1 MIITCPNC
9 ATKFNLPDGQAREG
23 VQLRC
28 TVCKHVFAIADTGGR
43 MPGRTP
49 DQTPGRPADP
59 MPDQALGR
67 TPDDLPG
74 SAPAPAVD
82 SGGESPGAGFG
93 GEEFPD
99 ELGSDGTL
107 SLEGGARKRKKR
119 GPGGKGCLVA
129 LILLLL
135 LVGGALAAWL
145 FAPDLIRQ
153 YLPLNLGDTSAPA
166 VVNKDMVSRIVLKNV
181 RQYTIDNEKMGQI
194 AVIEG
199 KAVNEF
205 DDARELIKVE
215 AVLYDKDGK
224 ELSKKQQLAG
234 TTVSLF
240 QLQILGEKELEQA
253 LSNRIEILSNNT
265 NVPPNGEVPF
275 MVVFYAQPEG
285 AAEFGIK
292 VVDARLPPKS

>member
-1 MIITCPNC
+1 
-9 ATKFNLPDGQAREG
+9 
-23 VQLRC
+23 
-28 TVCKHVFAIADTGGR
+28 
-43 MPGRTP
+43 
-49 DQTPGRPADP
+49 
-59 MPDQALGR
+59 
-67 TPDDLPG
+67 
-74 SAPAPAVD
+74 
-82 SGGESPGAGFG
+82 
-93 GEEFPD
+93 
-99 ELGSDGTL
+99 
-107 SLEGGARKRKKR
+107 
-119 GPGGKGCLVA
+119 
-129 LILLLL
+129 
-135 LVGGALAAWL
+135 
-145 FAPDLIRQ
+145 
-153 YLPLNLGDTSAPA
+153 
-166 VVNKDMVSRIVLKNV
+166 MVSRIVLKNV
-181 RQYTIDNEKMGQI
+181 RQYTIANEKMGQI

-224 ELSKKQQLAG
+224 ELNKKQQLAG

-275 MVVFYAQPEG
+275 MVVFYAQPDG